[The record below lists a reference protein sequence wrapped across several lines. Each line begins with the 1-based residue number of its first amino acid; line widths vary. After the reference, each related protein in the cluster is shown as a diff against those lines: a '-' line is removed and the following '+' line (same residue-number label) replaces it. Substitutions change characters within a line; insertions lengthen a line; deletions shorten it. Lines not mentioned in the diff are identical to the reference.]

1 VVEEEEE
8 EVVHITQAATG
19 LDLQRGEE
27 RSENIHTQD
36 RCMLGCRD
44 MLSGHLKLEKWLIPH
59 LQLRRIKGKDIFILL
74 YLKKLHLLIRSS
86 GAQTTKTTT
95 TALQNIEE

>member
-1 VVEEEEE
+1 MEVEEEE

-59 LQLRRIKGKDIFILL
+59 LQRIKGKDIFILL

-95 TALQNIEE
+95 TTTALQNIEE